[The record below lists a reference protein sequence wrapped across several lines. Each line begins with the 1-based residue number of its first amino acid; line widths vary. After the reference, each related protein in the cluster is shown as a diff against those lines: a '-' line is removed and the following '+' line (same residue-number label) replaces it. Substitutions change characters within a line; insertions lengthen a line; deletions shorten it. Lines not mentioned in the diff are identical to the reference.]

1 MFLALSQFSEL
12 VILFNPLFLFLFF
25 WLVTAWE
32 RGKWQILYINRR
44 HFCQPWILR
53 KWIQN
58 RAFIVCVYI
67 YIYIVEKTSIWY
79 LDLPFE
85 LLTLKLGLGQLIGV
99 VEISKISQIL
109 WIYYLLWWKNT
120 IETQWLHFYQ
130 IYNEFPSNIYTHREW
145 MLNFESFFSIS
156 KFGKN
161 VFYLYRVFAICLSP
175 TQWPIKKI
183 K

>member
-44 HFCQPWILR
+44 HFCQPWISR

-67 YIYIVEKTSIWY
+67 YIYIYCWENINLVFRPTIW
-79 LDLPFE
+79 
-85 LLTLKLGLGQLIGV
+85 TV
-99 VEISKISQIL
+99 
-109 WIYYLLWWKNT
+109 
-120 IETQWLHFYQ
+120 
-130 IYNEFPSNIYTHREW
+130 
-145 MLNFESFFSIS
+145 NFEIRFGTTYWCCRDFKNIS
-156 KFGKN
+156 N
-161 VFYLYRVFAICLSP
+161 TMNLLFAIVKKHNWDSMITFLP
-175 TQWPIKKI
+175 NIQWIPIKYIHTQRMNAQFWILFLNIQVWQKCLLFI
-183 K
+183 